1 MLQLKTLTF
10 IQRYRGEQTARGPR
24 GEAYGQV
31 GQVRVS
37 KLKLKGR
44 HAAHLLDREVN
55 RGLGEE
61 KWVKGVGGGV
71 FGDPAPGSLQRSRL
85 KARMQKTQRPT
96 SYELSV

>member
-1 MLQLKTLTF
+1 M
-10 IQRYRGEQTARGPR
+10 
-24 GEAYGQV
+24 
-31 GQVRVS
+31 S

-85 KARMQKTQRPT
+85 KARMHKPQQPT